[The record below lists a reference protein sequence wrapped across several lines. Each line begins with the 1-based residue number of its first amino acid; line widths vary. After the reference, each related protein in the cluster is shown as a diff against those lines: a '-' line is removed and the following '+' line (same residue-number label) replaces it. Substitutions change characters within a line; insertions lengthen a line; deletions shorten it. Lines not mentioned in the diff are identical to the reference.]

1 MLMGHE
7 SGGVGNNR
15 VGGLPEALPFAY
27 RMRKPDA
34 MSRPPLLA
42 KGSHRVGVCSARK
55 PCNGWK
61 AAIRRSLDAGAK
73 CGFRPASSIAPPE
86 HLGRSQTEPPD
97 WPGAARS
104 EERPSF
110 DGLCPAM
117 TARAPNLQ

>member
-15 VGGLPEALPFAY
+15 VGGLPFAY

-42 KGSHRVGVCSARK
+42 KGSHRVGVCGARK
-55 PCNGWK
+55 PRDGWE
-61 AAIRRSLDAGAK
+61 AAIRRSLGAGAK

-86 HLGRSQTEPPD
+86 HLGRAHTEPRG
-97 WPGAARS
+97 WPGTARS
-104 EERPSF
+104 EERRSF
-110 DGLCPAM
+110 DGLCPVT
-117 TARAPNLQ
+117 TARAPNLS